1 MIGKHIRW
9 FCIQMFYY
17 LVCTPYTVH
26 GNVYTKIIECH
37 STFFRSG
44 SFFCEKTVITSYLKK
59 LFCMKVIINLVLAR
73 DYALGQIQHIPEMA
87 FIWSLICMD
96 LHMPNKIGMSKSE
109 YESSFKWCHIRS
121 SL

>member
-1 MIGKHIRW
+1 MLTI
-9 FCIQMFYY
+9 
-17 LVCTPYTVH
+17 
-26 GNVYTKIIECH
+26 VYKYH
-37 STFFRSG
+37 TFSDIYILG
-44 SFFCEKTVITSYLKK
+44 VEKLLLRVILKN

-109 YESSFKWCHIRS
+109 NDSLFK
-121 SL
+121 